1 MTESVKLS
9 EQETSDVVE
18 VLKSHQPGARKAAK
32 NPYKKQQRSKGRKKS
47 SKPQEVQDAQAEVK
61 KAFEQMKKLLKN
73 RSKHEL
79 IELIWSYGAQLQEMQ
94 FVAQQLLEENKQLKG
109 LSAEGSA
116 NE

>member
-1 MTESVKLS
+1 MTIQLS
-9 EQETSDVVE
+9 EQETADVVE
-18 VLKSHQPGARKAAK
+18 VLKSRQSGSKKSPK
-32 NPYKKQQRSKGRKKS
+32 NPYKKSQRQKHNKKS
-47 SKPQEVQDAQAEVK
+47 SKPEHVQQAEAEVK
-61 KAFEQMKKLLKN
+61 KAFNDMKKLLKN